1 MKKALRETQT
11 LCAGCSKA
19 EPNFFVPPQTPFLGA
34 LDSQNLISWR
44 WSLPL
49 PTDPVWWGSMHAI
62 SSYRGNRSTHTP
74 THKQTGPITIHRTT
88 RHQNVSILDFIAARD
103 ERGGGDDWSYTVC
116 KIPVKSSLPINQ
128 YSAFYRPNVYLPFLL
143 PDQQC
148 QSTEKLK
155 RSRTDINSTE
165 LWKLYGRFS

>member
-1 MKKALRETQT
+1 MQFRVIVVTD
-11 LCAGCSKA
+11 
-19 EPNFFVPPQTPFLGA
+19 PPIHPQTNRQDQLQYTA
-34 LDSQNLISWR
+34 SQ
-44 WSLPL
+44 LPCSVNMFHDIR
-49 PTDPVWWGSMHAI
+49 TTSIWNDDTCSTAI
-62 SSYRGNRSTHTP
+62 Y
-74 THKQTGPITIHRTT
+74 RTT

-103 ERGGGDDWSYTVC
+103 ERGGGDNWSYMMC

-128 YSAFYRPNVYLPFLL
+128 YSAFYKPNVYLTFLL